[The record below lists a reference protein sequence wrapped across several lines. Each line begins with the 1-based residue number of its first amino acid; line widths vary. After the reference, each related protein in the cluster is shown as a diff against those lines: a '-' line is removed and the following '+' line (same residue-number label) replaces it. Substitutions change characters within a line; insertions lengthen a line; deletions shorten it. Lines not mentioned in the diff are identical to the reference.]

1 MGSASKVAP
10 SNFSKEPH
18 TATLLNP
25 VGTGGCGGR
34 GAGAGAGAGAG
45 VSGSGDGM
53 VEGATHAPQPLRR
66 RLFLFAAT
74 GTEHT
79 HLLVLAASQDAAVVS
94 QVLFLFLFC

>member
-1 MGSASKVAP
+1 VGSASKVAP
-10 SNFSKEPH
+10 SNFLKEPH

-34 GAGAGAGAGAG
+34 GAGAGAG
-45 VSGSGDGM
+45 VSGSGDGV

-74 GTEHT
+74 GPEHT
-79 HLLVLAASQDAAVVS
+79 QLLVLDAAVVS